1 MSYKSYTIC
10 LTGNPNVGKSSIFN
24 NLTGLNQHVGNYPGV
39 TIEKKE
45 GFFVKNEYKI
55 KVVDLPGIYSLS
67 ATSDDE
73 IVSRNFLLEEKPDL
87 IVDIIDA
94 SNLERN
100 LYLYAQLKELDIPI
114 ILAMNMMDMME
125 SNGTIL
131 DLKKLEKD
139 FGILN
144 VALVAN
150 KNIGTNGLIDKIIE
164 VLSTSK
170 NDKKEIFP
178 IDFGEEINDFKTKI
192 KNFILQ
198 DKNFSKSLPLDF
210 LALSLMTEDE
220 YTLKRISSLP
230 NYENIVSFIKNQKN
244 SILKKY
250 DEEIEVI
257 IADKIYS
264 WIDKILESILSQN
277 NIKKKNISETID
289 KIVLN
294 KFLAIPIFAIF
305 MYLMFKFT
313 FTCSLPFVILF
324 EKIIDNISKFLNNT
338 VSIEIIRS
346 FLVDGLVAGVG
357 GVLGFFPLILFMFF
371 SIAFFEDTGYMAR
384 AVFIMDRVMRKF
396 ELHGKSFASM
406 IIATNGC
413 GVPALMATR
422 TIEDKKD
429 RLSTL
434 LVTSFM
440 ICGAKLPIFALI
452 IGAFFDAKSAP
463 NIMFLMYLISIF
475 LALGSSFL
483 FRKTIFK
490 GESSYFV
497 MELPPYRIPLLKS
510 LLLKMWQRGCQYL
523 KKAGTIVL
531 FVSMIIWFGLT
542 FPKVKEANLINLSN
556 EEIRTVK
563 LENSFIGK
571 IGNSFEPVLKPIG
584 FDGKIGIALITG
596 IFAKELVVSTLGT
609 IYSLGEI
616 GEDDEEGILKD
627 KLKKDP
633 FWNKKKAITFL
644 IFCLIYM
651 PCIAFASVFY
661 KEAGE
666 LKWLLFLIFWTTF
679 LSYIIS
685 FFVYN
690 LLNI

>member
-1 MSYKSYTIC
+1 MSYKTYTVC
-10 LTGNPNVGKSSIFN
+10 LIGNPNVGKSSVFN

-45 GFFVKNEYKI
+45 GFFIDGEYKI

-67 ATSDDE
+67 ASSDDE
-73 IVSRNFLLEEKPDL
+73 IISRNFLVEEKPDL
-87 IVDIIDA
+87 VVDVIDA

-100 LYLYAQLKELDIPI
+100 FYLYAQLKALNIPI
-114 ILAMNMMDMME
+114 IIAMNMMDMAK
-125 SNGTIL
+125 SNGINL

-139 FGILN
+139 FNILN
-144 VALVAN
+144 VELIAN
-150 KNIGTNGLIDKIIE
+150 KNIGTKDLIDKIIKTLSME
-164 VLSTSK
+164 DEKKVLPV
-170 NDKKEIFP
+170 DYGEDILELKE
-178 IDFGEEINDFKTKI
+178 KI

-198 DKNFSKSLPLDF
+198 NKDFSSQCSMDF
-210 LALSLMTEDE
+210 LALSLIMEDE
-220 YTLKRISSLP
+220 YFLEKISVLP
-230 NYENIVSFIKNQKN
+230 NYTEIVSFIKKQKDF
-244 SILKKY
+244 IVKKY

-264 WIDKILESILSQN
+264 WIDTITKSTLSYN
-277 NIKKKNISETID
+277 KTNKKNISEVID

-313 FTCSLPFVILF
+313 FTCSEPFVILF
-324 EKIIDNISKFLNNT
+324 EKIIGYISDFCNRIIH
-338 VSIEIIRS
+338 IEIIRS
-346 FLVDGLVAGVG
+346 FVVDGLISGVG

-384 AVFIMDRVMRKF
+384 AVFIMDKVMRHF
-396 ELHGKSFASM
+396 GLHGKSFASM

-413 GVPALMATR
+413 GVPALMAAR

-429 RLSTL
+429 RMSTL
-434 LVTSFM
+434 LITSFM

-452 IGAFFDAKSAP
+452 IGAFFSSKEAP
-463 NIMFLMYLISIF
+463 NIMFMMYLISIL
-475 LALGSSFL
+475 LALFSSFL

-497 MELPPYRIPLLKS
+497 MELPPYRVPFLKS
-510 LLLKMWQRGCQYL
+510 LILKMWQRGRDYL
-523 KKAGTIVL
+523 KKAGTIIL
-531 FVSMIIWFGLT
+531 FVSIIIWFGLT
-542 FPKVKEANLINLSN
+542 FPKVNEERLVNLSS
-556 EEIRTVK
+556 EEISNIK

-571 IGNSFEPVLKPIG
+571 VGNFFEPILKPIG
-584 FDGKIGIALITG
+584 FDGKIGIALLTG

-609 IYSLGEI
+609 MYSLGEI
-616 GEDDEEGILKD
+616 GENDEAGILKE

-661 KEAGE
+661 REAGSF
-666 LKWLLFLIFWTTF
+666 KWLLFLIFWTTF
-679 LSYIIS
+679 LSYVIS
-685 FFVYN
+685 FLVYN